1 MNLGN
6 IFVVF
11 WFVVSSVFM
20 LPISEDRCPVGQLKG
35 DKLYLWAIQKTPA
48 SPTSWLLGTLHV
60 PYPLVPLPWQAK
72 KAFEMSQELVKE
84 IVVDKDKDVD
94 CDIKENKTEVKSQPK
109 EYDPFSYSLSQPD
122 LVNVGDGQSQQ
133 TISED
138 DLRKAI
144 RDQLIFIIDQI
155 PSWYPNNTQ
164 QQREALI
171 LIRNYAV
178 YFSTQKIE
186 AAGWARTIA
195 ELSNKSILN
204 LRSLN
209 YTVLDKYLE
218 DQARANGKKIAAAES
233 TFSHCNSQ
241 IYSTLSKETQ
251 EEMLMEQLEELK
263 KTRNQ
268 STNTHDILINQ
279 YNCLNMNETLNGI
292 IDMEDVDT
300 SNLTDSE
307 LNILTWYN
315 DELLYKRNVNMAR
328 IIEQR
333 VSQSNKTIMFAFGA
347 LHFLGSASVVDFLVQ
362 KNFTVKR
369 INVSDDLSWLPRM
382 AENKGTSSMT
392 SMTLLLTCGS
402 FLFAEL

>member
-1 MNLGN
+1 MNLRN

-11 WFVVSSVFM
+11 WFVVSSVST
-20 LPISEDRCPVGQLKG
+20 LPVSEDRCPVGNDKG
-35 DKLYLWAIQKTPA
+35 DKLYLWAIQKTPE
-48 SPTSWLLGTLHV
+48 SPTSWLLGTIHV

-84 IVVDKDKDVD
+84 VVVDKDKDVD

-122 LVNVGDGQSQQ
+122 PKSQQ

-138 DLRKAI
+138 DLRNAI
-144 RDQLIFIIDQI
+144 RDQLVYIIDQI
-155 PSWYPNNTQ
+155 PSWYPNKTK

-171 LIRNYAV
+171 LILKYV
-178 YFSTQKIE
+178 IIYFKTQKIE
-186 AAGWARTIA
+186 AAGWAREID
-195 ELSNKSILN
+195 ELSNKSILGC
-204 LRSLN
+204 LN
-209 YTVLDKYLE
+209 YPELDDYLE
-218 DQARANGKKIAAAES
+218 DQARANGKKIGAAES

-241 IYSTLSKETQ
+241 LYSTLSKETQ
-251 EEMLMEQLEELK
+251 EEILLNTLEELK

-268 STNTHDILINQ
+268 TTDLDKIINQ
-279 YNCLNMNETLNGI
+279 YNCLNMNDSYHY
-292 IDMEDVDT
+292 IDMEDLDT

-307 LNILTWYN
+307 LNILTWHN
-315 DELLYKRNVNMAR
+315 DELLYKRNVNMAK

-333 VSQSNKTIMFAFGA
+333 VSQSNKTIMFAFGT
-347 LHFLGSASVVDFLVQ
+347 LHFLGSASVVDFLEQ

-392 SMTLLLTCGS
+392 SLTLLLTCGS
-402 FLFAEL
+402 FLFAGL